1 MEDLIWERAA
11 GMESEFAE
19 KEKGIARGLG
29 QALDKAPGPSWCLP
43 QAGAQW
49 SWGCHSRSGP
59 RGL

>member
-1 MEDLIWERAA
+1 
-11 GMESEFAE
+11 MESEFAE
-19 KEKGIARGLG
+19 KGKGIEQGLG